1 MIKRGYGAASRGLWR
16 RLSLVLRS
24 CRPLE
29 SSNGWHNKCSHA
41 PKHIWAQFKGNIR
54 DTGCNIMI
62 KRVFTIFIL
71 TLLLLF
77 SSPVYSLDTSSK
89 TLEKYTKKISNKFTR
104 TYCNTTKFGISY
116 DGALAFAIGETNKEF
131 KNNKLNKLI
140 DYSLLKNSIV
150 NDLENNCQ
158 VYDFAITSLEN
169 LKFN

>member
-1 MIKRGYGAASRGLWR
+1 
-16 RLSLVLRS
+16 
-24 CRPLE
+24 
-29 SSNGWHNKCSHA
+29 
-41 PKHIWAQFKGNIR
+41 
-54 DTGCNIMI
+54 MI

-77 SSPVYSLDTSSK
+77 NNPVYSLDTSSK

-104 TYCNTTKFGISY
+104 TYCNTSKFGISY

-131 KNNKLNKLI
+131 KNNKLNKFI

-150 NDLENNCQ
+150 NDLENNCE
-158 VYDFAITSLEN
+158 VYDFSISNLEN

>member
-1 MIKRGYGAASRGLWR
+1 M
-16 RLSLVLRS
+16 V
-24 CRPLE
+24 
-29 SSNGWHNKCSHA
+29 
-41 PKHIWAQFKGNIR
+41 
-54 DTGCNIMI
+54 
-62 KRVFTIFIL
+62 KRVFAIFTL
-71 TLLLLF
+71 TFLFLF
-77 SSPVYSLDTSSK
+77 STPVYSLDTSSK

-116 DGALAFAIGETNKEF
+116 QGALAFAIGETNKEF

-158 VYDFAITSLEN
+158 VYDFALSNLEN

>member
-1 MIKRGYGAASRGLWR
+1 
-16 RLSLVLRS
+16 
-24 CRPLE
+24 
-29 SSNGWHNKCSHA
+29 
-41 PKHIWAQFKGNIR
+41 
-54 DTGCNIMI
+54 MI

-77 SSPVYSLDTSSK
+77 NSPVYSIDISSK
-89 TLEKYTKKISNKFTR
+89 TLEKYTKKISNKFTK

-131 KNNKLNKLI
+131 KNNKLNEFI

-158 VYDFAITSLEN
+158 VYDFATSKLEN

>member
-1 MIKRGYGAASRGLWR
+1 
-16 RLSLVLRS
+16 
-24 CRPLE
+24 
-29 SSNGWHNKCSHA
+29 
-41 PKHIWAQFKGNIR
+41 
-54 DTGCNIMI
+54 MI

-71 TLLLLF
+71 TSLLLF
-77 SSPVYSLDTSSK
+77 SNPVYSLDTSSK

-104 TYCNTTKFGISY
+104 TFCNTSKFGISY

-131 KNNKLNKLI
+131 KNNKLNKFI

-158 VYDFAITSLEN
+158 VYDFAISKLEN

>member
-1 MIKRGYGAASRGLWR
+1 MIK
-16 RLSLVLRS
+16 
-24 CRPLE
+24 
-29 SSNGWHNKCSHA
+29 K
-41 PKHIWAQFKGNIR
+41 
-54 DTGCNIMI
+54 
-62 KRVFTIFIL
+62 VFAIF
-71 TLLLLF
+71 TLALLFLF

-89 TLEKYTKKISNKFTR
+89 TLEKYSKKISSKFTR

-116 DGALAFAIGETNKEF
+116 EGALAFAIGETNKEF

-158 VYDFAITSLEN
+158 VYDFDIRNLDN

>member
-1 MIKRGYGAASRGLWR
+1 
-16 RLSLVLRS
+16 
-24 CRPLE
+24 
-29 SSNGWHNKCSHA
+29 
-41 PKHIWAQFKGNIR
+41 
-54 DTGCNIMI
+54 MI
-62 KRVFTIFIL
+62 KRVLTIFIL

-104 TYCNTTKFGISY
+104 TYCNTYKFGISY
-116 DGALAFAIGETNKEF
+116 EGALAFAIGETNKEF

-150 NDLENNCQ
+150 TDLENNCQ
-158 VYDFAITSLEN
+158 VYDFEISNLEN